1 MLNWSCIHLAVYL
14 STQVLLDSV
23 KFSFRREI
31 KSTRLYIQVA
41 TQSAAPATEML
52 LNISGLR
59 VNMDLRAEF
68 TTAEMDTC
76 TFVLVISTKIVVSF

>member
-14 STQVLLDSV
+14 STQV
-23 KFSFRREI
+23 
-31 KSTRLYIQVA
+31 YW
-41 TQSAAPATEML
+41 SAAPATEML

>member
-41 TQSAAPATEML
+41 TQGILLCLYKSNRTVIGVGEKRL
-52 LNISGLR
+52 LN
-59 VNMDLRAEF
+59 NNAEN
-68 TTAEMDTC
+68 
-76 TFVLVISTKIVVSF
+76 K